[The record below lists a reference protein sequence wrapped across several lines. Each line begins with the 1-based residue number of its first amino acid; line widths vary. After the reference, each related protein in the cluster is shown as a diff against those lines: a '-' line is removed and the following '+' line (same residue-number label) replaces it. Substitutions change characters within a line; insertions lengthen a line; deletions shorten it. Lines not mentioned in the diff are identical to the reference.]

1 MENSTFDTTNC
12 SNLIHELLQKQRQIE
27 TEFEIDLNRSI
38 IEEEETNCFGDEFV
52 PIFNNPDNADEAIDN
67 ADEAIENAEDAIHN
81 AENQV
86 VPDKSID
93 SNSEQTTKSD
103 ATEGQKKTK
112 LVEMVDEEDV
122 NVKIRKPRQVSIT
135 RSNCK
140 ACIRAKVNKEGQF
153 EVVAHV
159 IQHNHE
165 LKKPQWHYLH
175 RSERKMTEE
184 KVVTIKTMK
193 SSGLTTMDTYNYMA
207 TEAGGEQNIGHS
219 VVDHLNFCSRL
230 RMEQIEAGDAQ
241 TLVNILS
248 QEQSEDPN
256 FFFRV
261 KFDKEGRICNIF
273 WRDSMMLEDYRIY
286 GDVLVFD
293 TTYRTNI
300 YNLICAPFVG
310 INNHWHNCMF
320 ACAFIGDE
328 TTDSFVWLLQTF
340 FKAMED
346 RKPTSIFTDQDQA
359 MANVI
364 LEVIPNT
371 RHRLCIWHLEQNAIT
386 RFGALKKDKEFKFA
400 FNQCLKMCVTE
411 QEFEAKWQAM
421 LQKYELTEHS
431 WYKRVYELKDK
442 WCPTLCRDFFSAG
455 ILSSQRSES
464 TNHAIGFRASKATT
478 LIEFYTIFKK
488 TTNRWRSTEKY
499 DEFTCSKSI
508 AFTSLPLSGM
518 LKHAAQMLG
527 SNEECLLYQ
536 VTLEDKPWSAHQVN
550 YIQESQTVWCTC
562 KNFEASGW
570 LCYHCIR
577 ILHLHS
583 VTRIPDKYVSKRWTK
598 FAKTE
603 AWDRLKNQDPKQQYI
618 PWRQTMM
625 RKYYNLILKSQEN
638 EETRAFMEESF
649 RNSLKMVED
658 LLTSAAQKESAEAAS
673 NIPDVADNTQSN
685 TDASSASSTSTCVP
699 IILDPKRAVTKG
711 RSKRAKGGLEK
722 SKRKRK
728 PALPP
733 PNSEFGSK
741 TPNLRLF

>member
-103 ATEGQKKTK
+103 ATEDTNPIDAYGLDLRGSFVGVIQTTHKIVTEKNYVCSAEGKRHSGQKKTK

-122 NVKIRKPRQVSIT
+122 NVKTRKPRQVSIT

-140 ACIRAKVNKEGQF
+140 ACIREKVNKEGQF

-165 LKKPQWHYLH
+165 LTKPQWNYLH

-293 TTYRTNI
+293 TTYRTNR

-328 TTDSFVWLLQTF
+328 TTNSFVWLLQTF

-359 MANVI
+359 MANAI

-371 RHRLCIWHLEQNAIT
+371 KLSLCIWHLEQNAIT
-386 RFGALKKDKEFKFA
+386 RYGALKKDKEFKFA

-442 WCPTLCRDFFSAG
+442 WCPALCRDFFSAG

-478 LIEFYTIFKK
+478 LTEFYTIFKK

-508 AFTSLPLSGM
+508 AFPSLPLSGM
-518 LKHAAQMLG
+518 LKHAAEVFTLSLFRNFEEEFGYSMATTVQMLG

-550 YIQESQTVWCTC
+550 YIQESQTIWCTC

-577 ILHLHS
+577 ILHLHL

-603 AWDRLKNQDPKQQYI
+603 AWDRLKNQDPK
-618 PWRQTMM
+618 
-625 RKYYNLILKSQEN
+625 
-638 EETRAFMEESF
+638 
-649 RNSLKMVED
+649 
-658 LLTSAAQKESAEAAS
+658 
-673 NIPDVADNTQSN
+673 
-685 TDASSASSTSTCVP
+685 
-699 IILDPKRAVTKG
+699 
-711 RSKRAKGGLEK
+711 
-722 SKRKRK
+722 
-728 PALPP
+728 
-733 PNSEFGSK
+733 
-741 TPNLRLF
+741 

>member
-1 MENSTFDTTNC
+1 
-12 SNLIHELLQKQRQIE
+12 
-27 TEFEIDLNRSI
+27 
-38 IEEEETNCFGDEFV
+38 
-52 PIFNNPDNADEAIDN
+52 
-67 ADEAIENAEDAIHN
+67 
-81 AENQV
+81 
-86 VPDKSID
+86 
-93 SNSEQTTKSD
+93 
-103 ATEGQKKTK
+103 
-112 LVEMVDEEDV
+112 
-122 NVKIRKPRQVSIT
+122 
-135 RSNCK
+135 
-140 ACIRAKVNKEGQF
+140 
-153 EVVAHV
+153 
-159 IQHNHE
+159 
-165 LKKPQWHYLH
+165 
-175 RSERKMTEE
+175 
-184 KVVTIKTMK
+184 
-193 SSGLTTMDTYNYMA
+193 
-207 TEAGGEQNIGHS
+207 
-219 VVDHLNFCSRL
+219 
-230 RMEQIEAGDAQ
+230 
-241 TLVNILS
+241 
-248 QEQSEDPN
+248 
-256 FFFRV
+256 
-261 KFDKEGRICNIF
+261 
-273 WRDSMMLEDYRIY
+273 
-286 GDVLVFD
+286 
-293 TTYRTNI
+293 
-300 YNLICAPFVG
+300 
-310 INNHWHNCMF
+310 
-320 ACAFIGDE
+320 
-328 TTDSFVWLLQTF
+328 
-340 FKAMED
+340 
-346 RKPTSIFTDQDQA
+346 
-359 MANVI
+359 
-364 LEVIPNT
+364 
-371 RHRLCIWHLEQNAIT
+371 
-386 RFGALKKDKEFKFA
+386 
-400 FNQCLKMCVTE
+400 MCVTE

-442 WCPTLCRDFFSAG
+442 WCPALCRDFFSAG

-478 LIEFYTIFKK
+478 LTEFYTIFKK

-518 LKHAAQMLG
+518 LNHAAQVFTLSLFRNFEEEFGYSMATTVQMLG

-658 LLTSAAQKESAEAAS
+658 LLASAAQKESAEAAS

>member
-1 MENSTFDTTNC
+1 
-12 SNLIHELLQKQRQIE
+12 
-27 TEFEIDLNRSI
+27 
-38 IEEEETNCFGDEFV
+38 
-52 PIFNNPDNADEAIDN
+52 
-67 ADEAIENAEDAIHN
+67 
-81 AENQV
+81 
-86 VPDKSID
+86 
-93 SNSEQTTKSD
+93 
-103 ATEGQKKTK
+103 
-112 LVEMVDEEDV
+112 
-122 NVKIRKPRQVSIT
+122 
-135 RSNCK
+135 
-140 ACIRAKVNKEGQF
+140 
-153 EVVAHV
+153 
-159 IQHNHE
+159 
-165 LKKPQWHYLH
+165 
-175 RSERKMTEE
+175 
-184 KVVTIKTMK
+184 
-193 SSGLTTMDTYNYMA
+193 
-207 TEAGGEQNIGHS
+207 
-219 VVDHLNFCSRL
+219 
-230 RMEQIEAGDAQ
+230 
-241 TLVNILS
+241 
-248 QEQSEDPN
+248 
-256 FFFRV
+256 
-261 KFDKEGRICNIF
+261 
-273 WRDSMMLEDYRIY
+273 
-286 GDVLVFD
+286 
-293 TTYRTNI
+293 
-300 YNLICAPFVG
+300 
-310 INNHWHNCMF
+310 
-320 ACAFIGDE
+320 
-328 TTDSFVWLLQTF
+328 
-340 FKAMED
+340 MED

-359 MANVI
+359 MANAI

-442 WCPTLCRDFFSAG
+442 WCPALCRDFFSAG

-478 LIEFYTIFKK
+478 LTEFYTIFKK
-488 TTNRWRSTEKY
+488 TTKRWRSTEKY

-508 AFTSLPLSGM
+508 AFTSLPLFGM
-518 LKHAAQMLG
+518 LKHAAQVFTLSLFRNFEEEFGYYMATTVQILG

-658 LLTSAAQKESAEAAS
+658 LLASAAQKESAEAAS
-673 NIPDVADNTQSN
+673 NILDVADNTQSN

-699 IILDPKRAVTKG
+699 IILDPKRAVAKG
-711 RSKRAKGGLEK
+711 RRKRAKGGLEK